1 MWQEIWSGLSVELRR
16 ILTTQNFLPHSL
28 SPVYAKKDF
37 SVAAAFPLK
46 QLKRHGFCS
55 DGFHV

>member
-1 MWQEIWSGLSVELRR
+1 VELRR